1 MQKLK
6 IILALVASIAM
17 IVVGQRHQVG
27 QKDVRTQKA
36 DIQGLDS
43 ENEAL
48 FI

>member
-1 MQKLK
+1 MKKLR
-6 IILALVASIAM
+6 IALAVVASIAV
-17 IVVGQRHQVG
+17 IVVGQRQAG

-36 DIQGLDS
+36 GIQGVDS